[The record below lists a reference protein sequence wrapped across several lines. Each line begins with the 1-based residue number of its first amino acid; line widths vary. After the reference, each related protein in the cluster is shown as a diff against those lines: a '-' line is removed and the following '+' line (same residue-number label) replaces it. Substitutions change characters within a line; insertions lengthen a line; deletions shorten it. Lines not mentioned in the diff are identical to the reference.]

1 MPLLTP
7 MNELPPVKN
16 KDILADILNARHD
29 GKIRGLDE
37 LNDLIHAVPDISAPG
52 NKKGGVI
59 SKPVVKRKVKSRK
72 KKIKHKTT
80 HYLTEDVFS
89 ELGEAKKTI
98 KNFLPEG
105 SKSKA
110 TKSGIVESAVKVL
123 LEEFEL
129 KGEKSYLVQEL
140 LKKK

>member
-1 MPLLTP
+1 
-7 MNELPPVKN
+7 MNETPPVKN

-37 LNDLIHAVPDISAPG
+37 LTALIHAVPETDARSG
-52 NKKGGVI
+52 KGGLF
-59 SKPVVKRKVKSRK
+59 SKPTVKRKARSRK
-72 KKIKHKTT
+72 KKLKHKTT

-89 ELGEAKKTI
+89 ELGEAKETI

-105 SKSKA
+105 RKSKA

>member
-1 MPLLTP
+1 
-7 MNELPPVKN
+7 MNEIPPVKN

-37 LNDLIHAVPDISAPG
+37 LTALIHVAPEADSQTKRGGFSLKPAVKEKA
-52 NKKGGVI
+52 
-59 SKPVVKRKVKSRK
+59 KPRK
-72 KKIKHKTT
+72 KKVKHKTT

-89 ELGEAKKTI
+89 ELGEAKEII
-98 KNFLPEG
+98 KNFLPKG
-105 SKSKA
+105 RKSKA

>member
-1 MPLLTP
+1 MP
-7 MNELPPVKN
+7 MNEIPPGEN
-16 KDILADILNARHD
+16 RDILADILNARHD

-37 LNDLIHAVPDISAPG
+37 LTALIHAVPEVDART
-52 NKKGGVI
+52 KKGGI
-59 SKPVVKRKVKSRK
+59 FSKPAVKRKAKPGK
-72 KKIKHKTT
+72 KKVKHKTT

-89 ELGEAKKTI
+89 ELGEAKETI
-98 KNFLPEG
+98 KNFLPKG
-105 SKSKA
+105 RKSKA

>member
-1 MPLLTP
+1 
-7 MNELPPVKN
+7 MNAK
-16 KDILADILNARHD
+16 HD

-37 LNDLIHAVPDISAPG
+37 LNDLIHAVPDIGA
-52 NKKGGVI
+52 KKGI
-59 SKPVVKRKVKSRK
+59 FKPADKRNAKLRSRK
-72 KKIKHKTT
+72 KKVKHKTT

-89 ELGEAKKTI
+89 ELGEAKETI

-129 KGEKSYLVQEL
+129 KGEKSYLVQEF